1 MVGGHSI
8 ALSVSLL
15 SYFAFYSIIY
25 WVVFAVIA
33 CLPVPKRALTLPSEG
48 LGNNYST
55 SADLLKNLLW
65 EELLLCCFD
74 FWYLMLIASLLLS
87 RKLNLLKKR
96 LGSNSWVIKSFISFI
111 AIFSCSS
118 SEKNFGY

>member
-1 MVGGHSI
+1 MVGGNLI
-8 ALSVSLL
+8 AFSVSLL

-25 WVVFAVIA
+25 LVVFAVIA

-48 LGNNYST
+48 LGNSYST

-74 FWYLMLIASLLLS
+74 FWYFMLIASLLLS
-87 RKLNLLKKR
+87 RKLNLL
-96 LGSNSWVIKSFISFI
+96 
-111 AIFSCSS
+111 
-118 SEKNFGY
+118 